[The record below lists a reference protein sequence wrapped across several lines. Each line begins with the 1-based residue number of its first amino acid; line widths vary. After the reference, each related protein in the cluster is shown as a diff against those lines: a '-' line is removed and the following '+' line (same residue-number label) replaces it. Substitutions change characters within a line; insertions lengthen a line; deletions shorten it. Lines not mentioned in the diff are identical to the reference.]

1 MSDIQKRLQR
11 LRKAGR
17 LKRPIRPAATVADRP
32 DRVPAPEAARS
43 FGSPSDQAP
52 ATLNDLL
59 DLPGVEEV
67 RTSRGRFLLR
77 TVRYELEHVQG
88 TTRLGAVLEL
98 PHQAAAVAARD
109 PDLAPFDF
117 RRVLFLDTETSGLAG
132 GAGTIVFLTG
142 VGGFEGDHYV
152 VRQYFARN
160 PAEEP
165 AYLPHLAEQLARA
178 EGVVTFNG
186 KAFDM
191 PLLRSRFIL
200 AGVPLATERLP
211 HLDLLH
217 PARRLWRARLGACNF
232 GHLETH
238 ILGHQRSTLDAPS
251 WLIPTLWFRFAR
263 GEGAANDMA
272 RILYHNLEDV
282 VSMAPLAHALCGV
295 YDGELEP
302 HPGDALSLARSYAG
316 QGMLAQAEAMYR
328 RALDENLGHSQRI
341 SAMKELAQVLKRQKR
356 RDEAAFWWEQLAA
369 MNLAGDV
376 EPLVELAKYHEW
388 ETHDLE
394 AALDWTQEAIRR
406 IQTQRPASLQ
416 AHQLAELEHR
426 LKRVRRKLRP

>member
-1 MSDIQKRLQR
+1 MSDIQQRLQR

-17 LKRPIRPAATVADRP
+17 LKRPARPAAREP
-32 DRVPAPEAARS
+32 GPLAP
-43 FGSPSDQAP
+43 PSATKSGGAP
-52 ATLNDLL
+52 AESAPTALDDLL
-59 DLPGVEEV
+59 DLPGVEEIQ
-67 RTSRGRFLLR
+67 TSRGAFLLR
-77 TVRYELEHVQG
+77 TVRYELGHRQG
-88 TTRLGAVLEL
+88 ATRLAAVLDL
-98 PHQAAAVAARD
+98 PDRAASVAARD
-109 PDLAPFDF
+109 PDLVPFDF

-200 AGVPLATERLP
+200 AGVSAAIERLP

-232 GHLETH
+232 GHLEAH
-238 ILGHQRSTLDAPS
+238 ILGHRRASLDAPS
-251 WLIPTLWFRFAR
+251 WLIPSLWFRFAR
-263 GEGAANDMA
+263 GEGDANDMA

-282 VSMAPLAHALCGV
+282 LSMAPLAHALCAV

-316 QGMLAQAEAMYR
+316 QGMLAEAERMYR
-328 RALDENLGHSQRI
+328 HALEQPLGHSQRI
-341 SAMKELAQVLKRQKR
+341 SAMKELAATLKRQQR
-356 RDEAAFWWEQLAA
+356 RPEAALWWEKLAE
-369 MNLAGDV
+369 MNLVGDV

-388 ETHDLE
+388 ETLDLLAAREWTLE
-394 AALDWTQEAIRR
+394 AIHRVRGRR
-406 IQTQRPASLQ
+406 RTTLQ
-416 AHQLAELEHR
+416 AEQLAELEHR
-426 LKRVRRKLRP
+426 LQRLERKLRTA